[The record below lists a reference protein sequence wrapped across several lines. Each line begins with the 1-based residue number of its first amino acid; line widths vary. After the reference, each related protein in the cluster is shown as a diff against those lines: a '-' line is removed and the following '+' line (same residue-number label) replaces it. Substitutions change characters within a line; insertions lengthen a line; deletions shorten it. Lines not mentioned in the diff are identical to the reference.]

1 MGSPSKEFEEEKAKR
16 FAEIYVFERPGNL
29 YQSYKQMGEELGLDV
44 SNVSA
49 KTNVS
54 RYFRKDIVQKWVAY
68 YRAEA
73 RNIYQIDKEEIVA
86 NLKEMAFNPDKS
98 DKTRLAAIKSLIDM
112 GGYKTENHNIDTNQT
127 IEVVIE

>member
-1 MGSPSKEFEEEKAKR
+1 MATTQEFQEEKARR
-16 FAEIYVFERPGNL
+16 FAEIYVFEKPGNMFH
-29 YQSYKQMGEELGLDV
+29 SYKQMAQEFDLDV
-44 SNVSA
+44 NDSSA
-49 KTNVS
+49 SKNAT

-73 RNIYQIDKEEIVA
+73 RKVHQIDKEEIVA

>member
-1 MGSPSKEFEEEKAKR
+1 MTVNQDFQEQKAKR
-16 FAEIYVFERPGNL
+16 FAEIYVFEKPGNMF
-29 YQSYKQMGEELGLDV
+29 QSYKQMAEEFDLDV
-44 SNVSA
+44 NDGSA
-49 KTNVS
+49 QKNST
-54 RYFRKDIVQKWVAY
+54 RYFRTDKVQKWVAY

-73 RNIYQIDKEEIVA
+73 RNVYQIDKEEIVA